1 MEDAIQVP
9 VNCDGDRA
17 MMVEYDSNYP
27 FQYWNAGASW
37 MIQPIFEMYQCFGN
51 ITVNTDFGDKELLG
65 DILLPL
71 LRMQTNFWKQLC
83 TPEYFTDTDGNACYL
98 KGKKSLNDGEKYL
111 IIPSYSPEN
120 HPKGYESTI
129 TANAAMDISAA
140 RDGLRMNI
148 EVEKY

>member
-1 MEDAIQVP
+1 
-9 VNCDGDRA
+9 
-17 MMVEYDSNYP
+17 
-27 FQYWNAGASW
+27 
-37 MIQPIFEMYQCFGN
+37 
-51 ITVNTDFGDKELLG
+51 
-65 DILLPL
+65 
-71 LRMQTNFWKQLC
+71 MQTNFWKQLC

-98 KGKKSLNDGEKYL
+98 KGKKSLNDCEKYL

-148 EVEKY
+148 EVEKILKFEGYEDRISEIQNFEKLLPDYKFDDSGAPVSYTHLNKSYSVSRDSKIG

>member
-1 MEDAIQVP
+1 
-9 VNCDGDRA
+9 
-17 MMVEYDSNYP
+17 
-27 FQYWNAGASW
+27 

-98 KGKKSLNDGEKYL
+98 KGKKSLNDCEKYL
-111 IIPSYSPEN
+111 IIPSYLKDMRTEYQKFRILKSYCLIIN
-120 HPKGYESTI
+120 STI
-129 TANAAMDISAA
+129 AERFVS
-140 RDGLRMNI
+140 GQ
-148 EVEKY
+148 

>member
-1 MEDAIQVP
+1 MDANVNIQSSGMNTGNLKEFGIGYVNFVLRQIDDWKDNAKKSYGMEDAIQVP

-65 DILLPL
+65 DNYCLCLECRPTFGNSCALPSILLI
-71 LRMQTNFWKQLC
+71 RM
-83 TPEYFTDTDGNACYL
+83 
-98 KGKKSLNDGEKYL
+98 
-111 IIPSYSPEN
+111 
-120 HPKGYESTI
+120 
-129 TANAAMDISAA
+129 AMRVI
-140 RDGLRMNI
+140 
-148 EVEKY
+148 